1 MLKHKKIITVVITVL
16 VTSIFLFCLDSAL
29 PSIYQYV
36 SLQNKEKTYL
46 FDKNFENWFDFCDS
60 LRHTEEY
67 DLILEYF
74 PDYLE
79 SEELQILFLVSTNYN
94 ITDSFDLLN
103 GFRYFY
109 ANALLNTEKYDDFK
123 EYVRKLYGLY
133 QNSLCESSFYTIVS
147 DCILTSEYNNEELQT
162 LLEVLIEVYEHCE
175 TTELKYQNYCIQSY
189 IYNTLDDDATYDA
202 VQKEIVLMRSQLNE
216 KQGQSG
222 GNQGT
227 AD

>member
-1 MLKHKKIITVVITVL
+1 MKTLLKHKKIITVVITVL

-103 GFRYFY
+103 GFRYF
-109 ANALLNTEKYDDFK
+109 
-123 EYVRKLYGLY
+123 
-133 QNSLCESSFYTIVS
+133 
-147 DCILTSEYNNEELQT
+147 
-162 LLEVLIEVYEHCE
+162 
-175 TTELKYQNYCIQSY
+175 
-189 IYNTLDDDATYDA
+189 
-202 VQKEIVLMRSQLNE
+202 
-216 KQGQSG
+216 
-222 GNQGT
+222 
-227 AD
+227 